1 MLIFQITFW
10 LSLFIVFWTYFG
22 YGLVLWLISLF
33 YSRKMNKQDFFPEVS
48 LIVTA
53 YNEERRITQK
63 IENALALAYPR
74 DSFEIIV
81 VSDGSNDKT
90 EELVSSFQD
99 KGVQLLASPARHGKH
114 YSQGQGIAMAK
125 GEIIV
130 LTDATTF
137 LEIDAVEKIVRNF
150 ADPKIGCV
158 SGTDRVMDIK
168 SHSGGEGQYVKYEMK
183 LRALESKVGSL
194 VGVSGCFFA
203 VRKKLCQI
211 WHDNMSS
218 DFYLPIISH
227 MKGYRAIM
235 EPEAIGFYEVLKNP
249 QEEFG
254 RKVRTVVH
262 GLEVLFKF
270 GQIMNPFKYGIYSW
284 QMVSHKLLRWLV
296 PICLI
301 LLFVANLFLLS
312 ENLIYRIL
320 FFSQV
325 MFYLAALL
333 GYLVKKLQDT
343 ALFRIP
349 CFFVITNFSIIVGW
363 YKFIIGE
370 RYVMW
375 EPTKR

>member
-10 LSLFIVFWTYFG
+10 LSLFMTFWTYFG
-22 YGLVLWLISLF
+22 YYLTLWLISFF
-33 YSRKMNKQDFFPEVS
+33 YSRKIIKQEYFPEVS
-48 LIVTA
+48 LVITA
-53 YNEERRITQK
+53 YNEEKRIRQK
-63 IENALALAYPR
+63 IENTLALTYPR
-74 DSFEIIV
+74 ESFEIII

-90 EELVSSFQD
+90 EELVSLFQD

-114 YSQGQGIAMAK
+114 YCQGQGIAIAK

-137 LEIDAVEKIVRNF
+137 LEIDALEKIVRNF
-150 ADPKIGCV
+150 ADPIVGCV
-158 SGTDRVMDIK
+158 SGADRVQKVESNM
-168 SHSGGEGQYVKYEMK
+168 GGEGRYVEYEMR

-203 VRKKLCQI
+203 VRKELCQT
-211 WHDNMSS
+211 WYNDMSS
-218 DFYLPIISH
+218 DFYLPIISY
-227 MKGYRAIM
+227 MKGYRAVM

-270 GQIMNPFKYGIYSW
+270 RGIMNPFKYGIYSW
-284 QMVSHKLLRWLV
+284 QMISHKLFRWLV
-296 PICLI
+296 PICLA
-301 LLFVANLFLLS
+301 LLFAACFFLLS

-325 MFYLAALL
+325 IFYLAALFGFL
-333 GYLVKKLQDT
+333 LKKLQNI
-343 ALFRIP
+343 ALFKIP
-349 CFFVITNFSIIVGW
+349 FFFVISNFSILVAW
-363 YKFIIGE
+363 YKFMIGE
-370 RYVMW
+370 RYVEW
-375 EPTKR
+375 EPTRR